1 MIESRCGIQIKFKIN
16 RELKMTESQPN
27 WRNPI
32 WLAAFLVIKIQFLGL
47 HIRNFIS
54 LGHLR
59 NDVTKI
65 FK

>member
-1 MIESRCGIQIKFKIN
+1 
-16 RELKMTESQPN
+16 MTESQPN